1 MRALLSIITLFFALF
16 LISCGDTI
24 IYSDVPAA
32 DPKDKVPTGG
42 VLMKVEGTIPANLTN
57 STLRARLSKSGEVT
71 LDTEIPLTETTTIQF
86 NDVPSGEWTLTVD
99 ALKNNKVKYTGSD
112 TVVVEIGEIASKNI
126 NMEKVNFGFGGVDID
141 ITF

>member
-1 MRALLSIITLFFALF
+1 
-16 LISCGDTI
+16 
-24 IYSDVPAA
+24 
-32 DPKDKVPTGG
+32 
-42 VLMKVEGTIPANLTN
+42 
-57 STLRARLSKSGEVT
+57 